1 MERQKLQRAA
11 DTAVSI
17 LKENLKDYT
26 FCFPGS
32 NSENQFY
39 PATENVEWTT
49 GFCTGTYWLAYELT
63 KDEAFR
69 KSAEIQADSFYNRI
83 KDKIDVEHHDMGFLY
98 TPSCVAAYQLTGNEL
113 SLIHI

>member
-32 NSENQFY
+32 NSENQF
-39 PATENVEWTT
+39 
-49 GFCTGTYWLAYELT
+49 
-63 KDEAFR
+63 
-69 KSAEIQADSFYNRI
+69 
-83 KDKIDVEHHDMGFLY
+83 
-98 TPSCVAAYQLTGNEL
+98 
-113 SLIHI
+113 